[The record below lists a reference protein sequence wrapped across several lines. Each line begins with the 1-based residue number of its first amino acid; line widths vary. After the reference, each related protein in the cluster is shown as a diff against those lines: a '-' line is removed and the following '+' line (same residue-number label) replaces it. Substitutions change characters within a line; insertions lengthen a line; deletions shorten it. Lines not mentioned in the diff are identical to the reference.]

1 MKRIAA
7 LLPLFFFAFTLS
19 AQINPNFANAFED
32 GYSVQELEKI
42 FENVTYKK
50 HEKWLK
56 KEGYNY
62 NKEKSTKN
70 YLYYDKNDVVSLALF
85 HENEKIVEVMFHS
98 SPQKYYQ
105 AVSAVSK
112 DKSYKL
118 IEEKIGDNG
127 GGKFVS
133 QSRWVKNG
141 YLYQASVDNYN
152 FHILKDEQNF
162 SSKPAIISFKDKSPV
177 SLAVDD
183 ILIKLESI
191 GPVYPKAGSYY
202 TGDEK
207 LTQQLK
213 ALDNKGT
220 IQVEKTRIPKNNY
233 CESAS
238 SFHLHEVIKLNLE
251 DVYYTSIRKYENKEK
266 NAFTYAL
273 CLGIKDW
280 ENKGDRKY
288 EMIGSSSDNKCFLS
302 GTWSSSTKVNV
313 FMKGYDNTAVSL
325 EFTNEKQANEV
336 KSLLDKAIAE
346 AKK

>member
-7 LLPLFFFAFTLS
+7 LLSTFFISCTLS
-19 AQINPNFANAFED
+19 AQINPNFANAFAD

-56 KEGYNY
+56 KEGYTY
-62 NKEKSTKN
+62 SKEKSTKD
-70 YLYYDKNDVVSLALF
+70 YFYYDKNDVVSLVLF
-85 HENEKIVEVMFHS
+85 HENEKIIEVAFHS

-105 AVSAVSK
+105 AVDEVSK

-127 GGKFVS
+127 GGKFVK

-141 YLYQASVDNYN
+141 YLYQASVDNHN
-152 FHILKDEQNF
+152 FHLFKDLQNY

-183 ILIKLESI
+183 IILKLESI
-191 GPVYPKAGSYY
+191 GTVYPKAGSYY
-202 TGDEK
+202 TGNEK

-213 ALDNKGT
+213 ALDNKGR
-220 IQVEKTRIPKNNY
+220 IQVEKTRMPKNNI

-238 SFHLHEVIKLNLE
+238 SFDVHEIIKLNLE
-251 DVYYTSIRKYENKEK
+251 DVYYTTIRKYENKEK
-266 NAFTYAL
+266 NAFTYAI
-273 CLGIKDW
+273 CLGVKDW

-288 EMIGSSSDNKCFLS
+288 EMIGSDSNDQCFFS
-302 GTWSSSTKVNV
+302 GTWNNSTKVNA
-313 FMKGYDNTAVSL
+313 FMNGYVNTAVSL

-336 KSLLDKAIAE
+336 KALLDKAIAQS
-346 AKK
+346 KK